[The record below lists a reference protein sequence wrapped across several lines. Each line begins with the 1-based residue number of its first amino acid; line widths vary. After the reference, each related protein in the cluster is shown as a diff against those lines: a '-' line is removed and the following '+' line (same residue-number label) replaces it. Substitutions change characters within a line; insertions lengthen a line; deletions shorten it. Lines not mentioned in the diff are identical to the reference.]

1 MTFTFNDFVHQVV
14 SPIEHTITDPFTQA
28 TKNIQGATSTVA
40 HSFDN
45 IVNTAGNSLDSL
57 GSSLSFPLVLLGG
70 GALVLFIILKN

>member
-1 MTFTFNDFVHQVV
+1 MTFTFSDFMHQVV

>member
-1 MTFTFNDFVHQVV
+1 MGFSFNDFMNQVV
-14 SPIEHTITDPFTQA
+14 SPVEHVITDQFTQA
-28 TKNIQGATSTVA
+28 TKNIQGTTAVIG

-45 IVNTAGNSLDSL
+45 VVNTAGNSLDSL

>member
-28 TKNIQGATSTVA
+28 TKNIQGTTAVIG

-45 IVNTAGNSLDSL
+45 VVNTAGHTIDGL
-57 GSSLSFPLVLLGG
+57 GSSLSFPLLLLGG
-70 GALVLFIILKN
+70 GALALFIILKK

>member
-1 MTFTFNDFVHQVV
+1 MGFTFNDFMHQVV
-14 SPIEHTITDPFTQA
+14 QPVEHVITDPFTQA
-28 TKNIQGATSTVA
+28 THNIQGATSTVA

-70 GALVLFIILKN
+70 GALCLFIILKA

>member
-70 GALVLFIILKN
+70 GALVLFIILKK

>member
-1 MTFTFNDFVHQVV
+1 MGFTFNDFMHQVV
-14 SPIEHTITDPFTQA
+14 SPVEHVITDPFTQ
-28 TKNIQGATSTVA
+28 TTHNIQGATSSVA

-45 IVNTAGNSLDSL
+45 IVNTAGSSLDSL

>member
-45 IVNTAGNSLDSL
+45 IVNTAGSSLDSL

>member
-28 TKNIQGATSTVA
+28 THNIQGATSTVA

-57 GSSLSFPLVLLGG
+57 GSSLSFPIVLLAG
-70 GALVLFIILKN
+70 GALVLFIILKE

>member
-1 MTFTFNDFVHQVV
+1 MTFTFNDFIHQVV